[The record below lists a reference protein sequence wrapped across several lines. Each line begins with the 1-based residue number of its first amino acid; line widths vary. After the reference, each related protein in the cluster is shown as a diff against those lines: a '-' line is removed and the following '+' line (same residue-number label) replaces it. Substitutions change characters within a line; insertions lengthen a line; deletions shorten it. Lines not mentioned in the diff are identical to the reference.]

1 MSNIQEVLE
10 KYKDAEEISPAFERV
25 YLFSW
30 NDMLA
35 LKAEI
40 EDLRHQLA
48 YAKEELRNDQ

>member
-1 MSNIQEVLE
+1 VNKIDDIFD
-10 KYKDAEEISPAFERV
+10 KYKDAENIMPMWERV
-25 YLFSW
+25 ELFSW

-48 YAKEELRNDQ
+48 YAKEEMP